1 VWRRLQNLHT
11 APNCGGLANC
21 TGIQLGTYS
30 YDAGTKPYPEENWRL
45 SRVFSTI
52 LQPGIPYIL
61 GMESFANGDV
71 VHSIYS
77 SDWTLLETKTNQHSN
92 LCPNYLEGSVL
103 GLYFGGSCTAPVD
116 ISVLYETA
124 EVPPEPTTSSPSKS
138 PTTAPTKAPSPP
150 TDQPSKS
157 PTKTPVT
164 NSPTSGPTSSPSKS
178 PTPITYVDKYIC
190 AKNDPGDAEVCS
202 AGTNV
207 GGECTTNGSECGCAK
222 NGRCKTCFVASCS
235 SSSPSP
241 TQAPTPSGGEPPNA
255 SCPKCGDGNE
265 CCPAV
270 GTCETSGKPQNRNC
284 IPNRLRRA

>member
-1 VWRRLQNLHT
+1 MWRRLQNLHT

-30 YDAGTKPYPEENWRL
+30 YDGGTVPYPNENWAL
-45 SRVFSTI
+45 SKVFSTI
-52 LQPGIPYIL
+52 LQPGIAYIL
-61 GMESFANGDV
+61 KMASFADGRV
-71 VHSIYS
+71 EHSIYS
-77 SDWTLLETKTNQHSN
+77 SDWTLLETKTNQHLN
-92 LCPNYLEGSVL
+92 LCTNYLEGSVL
-103 GLYFGGSCTAPVD
+103 GLYFGGTCVAPED

-270 GTCETSGKPQNRNC
+270 GTCETLGKPQNRNC